1 LELLFEPFLV
11 GSGTGY
17 FRGLPRPLETLP
29 LDEDSLA
36 LVTFVAGCGVLFK
49 SFFLCCSCVDFLIF
63 FSNDESV
70 SEDSK

>member
-1 LELLFEPFLV
+1 LELVFEPFLV

-17 FRGLPRPLETLP
+17 FLGRPRPLEILP

-49 SFFLCCSCVDFLIF
+49 SFFLCCSCVVFLTF
-63 FSNDESV
+63 LSNDESV
-70 SEDSK
+70 SDDSK